1 MPPNNVNITI
11 LLIDSFGLLQ
21 CFSPKLC
28 SIVVLYYFQNNRF
41 IQVCHTVP
49 SLSISN
55 LSNTCSNKI
64 NDSFRSLCSRAL
76 KLPQIT
82 FQQSKHSCASSDG
95 INSFISC
102 INTLRTSRL
111 NDQLY
116 DGFIIKLGVLLYT
129 RIGST
134 SICKP

>member
-1 MPPNNVNITI
+1 MPPNNVNIAI
-11 LLIDSFGLLQ
+11 LLIDSFGLLKSF
-21 CFSPKLC
+21 CPKLC
-28 SIVVLYYFQNNRF
+28 FILVLYYFKNNPF

-55 LSNTCSNKI
+55 
-64 NDSFRSLCSRAL
+64 FRLIQHVLELCSRAL

-95 INSFISC
+95 INSFIDC
-102 INTLRTSRL
+102 INILRTSRL
-111 NDQLY
+111 NNQLY
-116 DGFIIKLGVLLYT
+116 DGFLIKLGVRLYS
-129 RIGST
+129 RIGSA